1 MAGEHKMYIED
12 ERRDQH
18 RNPNNQSS
26 RHPKPNID
34 MASASSPESLAERI
48 SGACAILVLAPSPG
62 SHDDEACADL
72 LTLTEPADE
81 TVLSVT
87 VTQTAE
93 ERVREWHSHIDEW
106 PAQMGI
112 ISTGEFTR
120 SATATTSSAHH
131 LTEPLEIEAISD
143 PADLTGL
150 GITINTFL
158 SEWADREQQIVVCV
172 HSLTPLL
179 QYVDLQRLFRFLHV
193 LIRRFQTQDAV
204 AHFHLDP
211 NAHDAQ
217 TVNILTQLVGAVVEL
232 DADGDWRVNQ

>member
-1 MAGEHKMYIED
+1 M
-12 ERRDQH
+12 
-18 RNPNNQSS
+18 NV
-26 RHPKPNID
+26 
-34 MASASSPESLAERI
+34 ASASSPEPLSERI
-48 SGACAILVLAPSPG
+48 GDASAILVLAPSPG
-62 SHDDEACADL
+62 SHDDEACGDL
-72 LTLTEPADE
+72 LTVTEPAHE

-87 VTQTAE
+87 VTQTTE
-93 ERVREWHSHIDEW
+93 ERVQQWDTHIDEW

-120 SATATTSSAHH
+120 SATATTSSAQH
-131 LTEPLEIEAISD
+131 LTEPLEIETISD

-150 GITINTFL
+150 GITISTFL

-193 LIRRFQTQDAV
+193 LIGQFRTQDAA

-217 TVNILTQLVGAVVEL
+217 TVNILTQLVDAVVEL
-232 DADGDWRVNQ
+232 EADGHWHVKQ

>member
-1 MAGEHKMYIED
+1 M
-12 ERRDQH
+12 
-18 RNPNNQSS
+18 SL
-26 RHPKPNID
+26 
-34 MASASSPESLAERI
+34 ASASSPKSLAERI
-48 SGACAILVLAPSPG
+48 SGASAILVLAPSPG
-62 SHDDEACADL
+62 SHDDEACLDL
-72 LTLTEPADE
+72 LTVTEPTHE
-81 TVLSVT
+81 SVLSVT

-93 ERVREWHSHIDEW
+93 ERVQRWDTHIDTW

-131 LTEPLEIEAISD
+131 LTGPLEIETVSD

-150 GITINTFL
+150 GITINKFL
-158 SEWADREQQIVVCV
+158 SEWADREQQIVVCI

-179 QYVDLQRLFRFLHV
+179 QYVDLQGLFRFLHV
-193 LIRRFQTQDAV
+193 LIGRFRTQDAV

-217 TVNILTQLVGAVVEL
+217 TVNILTQLVDTVVEL
-232 DADGDWRVNQ
+232 EAEGKWIVRQ